1 MMMDIGCKT
10 QDVKK
15 ECVVLVGG
23 ISFDVSVCLIQTGS
37 QLLFDSGE
45 ELLKAN

>member
-1 MMMDIGCKT
+1 MMMDMVCKM
-10 QDVKK
+10 QDVRK

-23 ISFDVSVCLIQTGS
+23 ISFDLSVYLIQTGS
-37 QLLFDSGE
+37 QLLFDSDE